1 MGFKKKQMLGF
12 GLILL
17 FLAIL
22 LSFMMFTLN
31 NLKSSMTE
39 IVENRYEKVQASMEI
54 RQLFSRSDREIL
66 FAANDANKE
75 ERAESLEIINEN
87 HNLIESKIAGL
98 SGSLNQAKAKQLL
111 KEFETQYASYSITE
125 AEIIQKIKS
134 ENSSDNLSSLMDDQ
148 REKRTKVIS
157 TMDEFKDY
165 QEGVMK
171 DTLSNS
177 KQTYEDMIGFVC
189 ITCDT

>member
-1 MGFKKKQMLGF
+1 MGFRKKQMVGF

-22 LSFMMFTLN
+22 LSFMMVTLN

-87 HNLIESKIAGL
+87 HSLIESKIAGL
-98 SGSLNQAKAKQLL
+98 SGSLQRVKAKQLL

-134 ENSSDNLSSLMDDQ
+134 GNSSDDLSNLMDDQ
-148 REKRTKVIS
+148 RENERKSSVRWMNLRITKKVS
-157 TMDEFKDY
+157 
-165 QEGVMK
+165 
-171 DTLSNS
+171 
-177 KQTYEDMIGFVC
+177 
-189 ITCDT
+189 